1 MRFLRYFIFQNYK
14 TGRYHCD
21 VYSYIYRRTSISE
34 RTLFSILKSIN
45 FKILFRPSFRGF
57 FWNMRVF
64 VQIQINKNFYLLKQ
78 FRIKVFIF
86 QSVCYVSKLTGFCV
100 IGIMVVYRRISI
112 QLSSVY
118 LLK

>member
-1 MRFLRYFIFQNYK
+1 MRFLRYVIFQNYK

-57 FWNMRVF
+57 FWNMRIF